1 MVKIETADRKIA
13 LLKEKRSFLFVQY
26 KLSLSNTNTNQTDPI
41 QKQTKL
47 NQHRYKQTHPIT
59 WRIFSLQYGGL
70 FPPTYATTAHGAI
83 HNHVFAPD
91 RCFYIAKQ
99 KQQQTRSE
107 PKSPKMTNTKKKA
120 ISQISTPANFTFPQQ
135 IQKKTHYHHHHH
147 SKLTF
152 SLASVQFVPTNL
164 WLCRPKPFL
173 GWDHLCHRKV
183 SHSTH
188 AALPFPLCP
197 ANLSAGPC
205 TCTEEQ
211 KNTPY

>member
-1 MVKIETADRKIA
+1 M
-13 LLKEKRSFLFVQY
+13 
-26 KLSLSNTNTNQTDPI
+26 SNTNFHFPI
-41 QKQTKL
+41 QIQTKL
-47 NQHRYKQTHPIT
+47 NQHRYNQTHPIT
-59 WRIFSLQYGGL
+59 WRIFSLQCGGL

-107 PKSPKMTNTKKKA
+107 PKSPKRTNTKKMPLVKSVHKP
-120 ISQISTPANFTFPQQ
+120 ISLFPNKY
-135 IQKKTHYHHHHH
+135 KKNTTHYPHHHH

-205 TCTEEQ
+205 TCTEEK
-211 KNTPY
+211 KNTPYGSST